1 MSEQIST
8 LEETP
13 GRRRFLGSIRGYFA
27 ARFSDVGPSEKWGY
41 AVWAAMGVVIAVP
54 EIWAAVAGSDFVWP
68 TISTTVGHLEHRWPV
83 VALVPVALIVMCGYS
98 VFRVPPASTAL
109 QADFQAFGRT
119 PQGRL
124 AKQDVSLEQLAGGG
138 VPAVEGRTQ
147 FGVVRYFVFATAV
160 VVVGALAA
168 SPSDNRF
175 LVGYVLYSLIF
186 IFWVF
191 VPNAAAYWLKKD
203 IPFTTMF
210 FTVRSLGRRLQ
221 FVAAL
226 VAALLVI
233 LLLHLAFYPWP
244 SAR

>member
-1 MSEQIST
+1 M
-8 LEETP
+8 
-13 GRRRFLGSIRGYFA
+13 A
-27 ARFSDVGPSEKWGY
+27 
-41 AVWAAMGVVIAVP
+41 
-54 EIWAAVAGSDFVWP
+54 
-68 TISTTVGHLEHRWPV
+68 
-83 VALVPVALIVMCGYS
+83 GYS

-109 QADFQAFGRT
+109 QADFQALGRT

-124 AKQDVSLEQLAGGG
+124 AKQDVTLDQLQGGG

-147 FGVVRYFVFATAV
+147 FGVVRYFVFATVA
-160 VVVGALAA
+160 VVVGAVAV
-168 SPSDNRF
+168 SPSNNRF
-175 LVGYVLYSLIF
+175 LVGYVLYTLIAV
-186 IFWVF
+186 FWVF
-191 VPNAAAYWLKKD
+191 LPNAAAYWLKKD

-244 SAR
+244 SQR